1 MLIWFVSSISASV
14 SFMFMYTV
22 SALFCRKIV
31 IIFVGT
37 DLEQCTFNLG
47 YRLLWTLQTERC
59 PSLSALGPQQQG
71 RRWQST
77 TQRWKQTPEADIHMS
92 ELMFLS
98 TDAKPKQMRNGDE
111 PNTFLQTAQLQEKQ
125 PLFPLNYKAGTF
137 WF

>member
-71 RRWQST
+71 RRRQST
-77 TQRWKQTPEADIHMS
+77 TQRWKQTPEADIHMY

-111 PNTFLQTAQLQEKQ
+111 PNTFLQTAQLQ
-125 PLFPLNYKAGTF
+125 
-137 WF
+137 